1 MEQTATFL
9 RGIAQRLG
17 QPGIAQIVADPGIRE
32 AVRVTVQHSRSAYAA
47 VVATL
52 IAPRNDDVRAQ
63 FVYQGHFGHQP
74 LTRTISIYTFETFD
88 AQLRA
93 TGFDRLRDETDISL
107 TSDLWM
113 IERGAARFAKSVILS
128 PSTAHQPYAALV
140 AQVRAFLPE
149 IDRRL
154 DFKG

>member
-9 RGIAQRLG
+9 RGIALRLG

-32 AVRVTVQHSRSAYAA
+32 VVRVTVQYRRSAYAA

-52 IAPRNDDVRAQ
+52 IAPRRDDIRAQ
-63 FVYQGHFGHQP
+63 FVYQGHFGHRP
-74 LTRTISIYTFETFD
+74 LTRTISAYAFETFD

-93 TGFDRLRDETDISL
+93 TGFDRLHDEADISL
-107 TSDLWM
+107 NSDLWM
-113 IERGAARFAKSVILS
+113 IERGAARFTKSVVLS
-128 PSTAHQPYAALV
+128 PSTALQPYAALV

-154 DFKG
+154 EFKG